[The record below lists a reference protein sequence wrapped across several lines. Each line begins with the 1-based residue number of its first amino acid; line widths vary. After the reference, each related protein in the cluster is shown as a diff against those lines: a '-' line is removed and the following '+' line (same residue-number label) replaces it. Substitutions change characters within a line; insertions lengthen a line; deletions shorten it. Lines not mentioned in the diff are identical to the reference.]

1 MCGSKILQLVLLP
14 HRPVK
19 DDAEIDRNLKE
30 GLSIL
35 GSAPGLVDCWRGR
48 KYEERFTQVYLL
60 LWTDLEASHNFLASP
75 SYERFHKSI
84 QPAMNGRR
92 VEWLR
97 HARMSD
103 SAHNNLENLRKVLG
117 SPAIEVAWTM
127 VVEGGVAGYYERFAK
142 VVTSVLDQDPGCD
155 GYFISPSIENP
166 HAQMLLIN
174 WKSVDAHH
182 VEFESSPGF
191 KACIEALFDY
201 YDVFVVP
208 WHIVGLKRIWSDI
221 SVERVGTNALDGSQ

>member
-1 MCGSKILQLVLLP
+1 MSESKIVQLVLLP

-19 DDAEIDRNLKE
+19 DDAEIDKDLKE
-30 GLSIL
+30 GLRIL
-35 GSAPGLVDCWRGR
+35 GRYVRQINHSYHLLLTFEKSAPGLLDCWRGR

-60 LWTDLEASHNFLASP
+60 FWTDLEASHNFLASP

-97 HARMSD
+97 HARISN
-103 SAHNNLENLRKVLG
+103 SAHNNLESLRNVLG

-127 VVEGGVAGYYERFAK
+127 VVEGGIAGYYERFAK
-142 VVTSVLDQDPGCD
+142 VVTSVLNKDPGCD
-155 GYFISPSIENP
+155 GYFINPSVENP

-174 WKSVDAHH
+174 WKSVDVSNRNMLCNWRSVADHLSG
-182 VEFESSPGF
+182 SSR
-191 KACIEALFDY
+191 
-201 YDVFVVP
+201 
-208 WHIVGLKRIWSDI
+208 RI
-221 SVERVGTNALDGSQ
+221 